1 MFHVVLFEPEI
12 PPNTGNTIRLCA
24 NTGATLHL
32 VKPLGFRLD
41 DKSLQ
46 RSGLDYHDL
55 AEVKVH
61 ANLEACLGRLDGSR
75 LFAVETGGKHCY
87 SDVRYRAGDAFLFGP
102 ETRGLPPSALQ
113 QAGPDH
119 SLFIPMRAQNRS
131 INLSNAVALVVF
143 EAWRQI
149 GFAGQLQGTPA
160 NS

>member
-41 DKSLQ
+41 DKGLQ

-55 AEVKVH
+55 AQIRVH
-61 ANLEACLGRLDGSR
+61 PGLEECLDNLRGSR
-75 LFAVETGGKHCY
+75 LFALETGGRRCY
-87 SDVRYRAGDAFLFGP
+87 SEIDYRADDAFLFGP
-102 ETRGLPPSALQ
+102 ETRGLPPSVLQ
-113 QAGPDH
+113 AVGVDNT
-119 SLFIPMRAQNRS
+119 LCIPMRAQNRS

-143 EAWRQI
+143 EAWRQL
-149 GFAGQLQGTPA
+149 GFAGRGD
-160 NS
+160 